1 MIIESIN
8 KFAIEKIL
16 EDDEKKDDKE
26 FFQLRNEKELLS
38 VKDKFVALIEKLRK
52 KQYEYTLN
60 VIDKLPEFKI
70 NKVEW
75 DIIDRDQEISWFYN
89 KDISEFLK
97 FWWTKGAEYQNMLDS
112 KVWLTT
118 DIESTAVKNWADLHS
133 AELISQI
140 DETTRKRLNK
150 LITNA
155 LDEWMSKLDLIKALQ
170 TDFWFSK
177 YRANL
182 IAKNELKMAYIQWQK
197 IQFEQRQK
205 ESWLRWY
212 KDWISHR
219 DDRVDD
225 DCLWNDM
232 QWEVPFDDL
241 FQSWADE
248 PPEHPWCRCSISY
261 KPYSNDELFS
271 DYEDYAVHN
280 EYFANMPEWYNENS
294 SKFAPKEFMEQLD
307 IPKYWTRQDWWW
319 YFPWSH
325 KIELLPNK
333 ERKSKSQWI
342 AFEMHELWHAYYY
355 QNIKWTM
362 LDAYYKKMFKDA
374 QDELIER
381 LDDIKKYIVEDV
393 SLKTAT
399 ATQLFFDSK
408 DLQKIKEYLI
418 LPISLHWDDITL
430 LTYWISPKFY
440 QDYEDFLDIIQ
451 SITSWNRWLWH
462 SLKYIQQRW
471 EMEFYAYINSV
482 YFADNQILKEM
493 LPETYKKM
501 RNIYLWQESF

>member
-16 EDDEKKDDKE
+16 EEDEKKDDKE

-38 VKDKFVALIEKLRK
+38 VKDKFVKFIEDLRQ
-52 KQYEYTLN
+52 KQYQYTLDI
-60 VIDKLPEFKI
+60 VDKMPEFQIK
-70 NKVEW
+70 KVEW
-75 DIIDRDQEISWFYN
+75 NIVDRDKEFENFYN
-89 KDISEFLK
+89 KNLSDFLE
-97 FWWTKGAEYQNMLDS
+97 FWWSKGAEYQQMIDS
-112 KVWLTT
+112 KVWFSM
-118 DIESTAVKNWADLHS
+118 DVQSSAVKNRASVHS
-133 AELISQI
+133 AELVSQI
-140 DETTRKRLNK
+140 DETTKKRLNK

-155 LDEWMSKLDLIKALQ
+155 LDEWMSKADLIKALQ

-212 KDWISHR
+212 KDRISHR

-225 DCLWNDM
+225 DCRNNDY
-232 QWEVPFDDL
+232 QWEIPFDDVFL
-241 FQSWADE
+241 SWADE
-248 PPEHPWCRCSISY
+248 PPEHPWCRCSIAY

-271 DYEDYAVHN
+271 DYENYAVHD
-280 EYFANMPEWYNENS
+280 EYFEKMPKWYETLS
-294 SKFAPKEFMEQLD
+294 SKLAPKEFMEQLD
-307 IPKYWTRQDWWW
+307 IPKYWVRTDWWW
-319 YFPWSH
+319 YYPWSH
-325 KIELLPNK
+325 LLELMPNK
-333 ERKSKSQWI
+333 DWKSKSQRV

-355 QNIKWTM
+355 QRIKWTT

-374 QDELIER
+374 QDELAER
-381 LDDIKKYIVEDV
+381 LDDIKKYIVNDA
-393 SLKTAT
+393 SLIKDT
-399 ATQLFFDSK
+399 ATQLFFNSK
-408 DLQKIKEYLI
+408 EFWKVKEYLI
-418 LPISLHWDDITL
+418 LPISLHEKDITL
-430 LTYWISPKFY
+430 LTYWISPKYY
-440 QDYEDFLDIIQ
+440 QDYEDFLDIVQ
-451 SITSWNRWLWH
+451 SITSWNSWFWH
-462 SLKYIQQRW
+462 SLKYIKQRW

-501 RNIYLWQESF
+501 RNVYLWQEIF